1 MAHFRRFGVRMPVPS
16 TLAISRD
23 LRALLADEKA
33 LEQGTGSDRPPG
45 NAPDSLDRAPIE
57 VLPTT

>member
-1 MAHFRRFGVRMPVPS
+1 MAHIRRFGRRIPVPS

-33 LEQGTGSDRPPG
+33 VERDTDLVRPPSISP
-45 NAPDSLDRAPIE
+45 NDRAPIE
-57 VLPTT
+57 ALPDHAN

>member
-1 MAHFRRFGVRMPVPS
+1 MAHFRRFGRRIPVPS

-33 LEQGTGSDRPPG
+33 HEQGADSDI
-45 NAPDSLDRAPIE
+45 APKPLDAAAIKA
-57 VLPTT
+57 LPTA

>member
-1 MAHFRRFGVRMPVPS
+1 MAHFRRFGRRIPAPS

-33 LEQGTGSDRPPG
+33 RGQSAASDSI
-45 NAPDSLDRAPIE
+45 APKSLDVAAADAIPNA
-57 VLPTT
+57 LN